1 MLAGPSYFFAKGSL
15 FLLYYRVF
23 ALKRLMRL
31 MIICGLVFAFVLYIV
46 VTVPVVSTLCAPR
59 MGHKWD
65 FSVLIT
71 CRRSLTFAMIQAAAN
86 LSLDLFI
93 FVLPIPAIVQLKLP
107 MTQKFGV
114 LAIFM
119 TGLL

>member
-1 MLAGPSYFFAKGSL
+1 MLAGPSYFFAKASL

-31 MIICGLVFAFVLYIV
+31 MIICGVVFAFVVYV
-46 VTVPVVSTLCAPR
+46 VVMVPLIGTLCAPHI
-59 MGHKWD
+59 GHKWN
-65 FSVLIT
+65 FEVLLS
-71 CRRSLTFAMIQAAAN
+71 CRRALTYGVVQAVAN

-93 FVLPIPAIVQLKLP
+93 LALPIPAIVQLRLP
-107 MTQKFGV
+107 MNKKIGV